1 MLSLAHGVPM
11 VCAGTGEGKNDVNAH
26 VEYHRAGINLRTEDP
41 TAAAIQAAVER
52 VTNRATVARPS
63 AGVRRRD
70 ARPGRCAAGRGSR
83 HRTRA
88 GLLTSAGAP
97 PMPSSPPRP
106 SRFGGTSLN
115 ERRHKACLTNTDSW
129 EVVACP
135 PAGSPPSC
143 AIRSGGRSPL
153 RLPDVRTVG
162 GARGA
167 APVPYTTMQYMQRAI
182 THLIAGVPVSE
193 LGAAVDWY
201 TRFFGRPPDAR
212 AGEEALWDINEH
224 ATLFIEPNAVG
235 AGTGRI
241 TFAVAGLDALL
252 ERLAAQGI
260 THEPIETYPNG
271 VRHAKVPDPDGNAI
285 AFAEPPAS

>member
-97 PMPSSPPRP
+97 DALVPSQTIA
-106 SRFGGTSLN
+106 F
-115 ERRHKACLTNTDSW
+115 RRHITQRTAAQSL
-129 EVVACP
+129 P
-135 PAGSPPSC
+135 HQHGLMGGRRLPPSGLP
-143 AIRSGGRSPL
+143 AIMRNP
-153 RLPDVRTVG
+153 VG
-162 GARGA
+162 
-167 APVPYTTMQYMQRAI
+167 RAI
-182 THLIAGVPVSE
+182 
-193 LGAAVDWY
+193 AA
-201 TRFFGRPPDAR
+201 
-212 AGEEALWDINEH
+212 
-224 ATLFIEPNAVG
+224 
-235 AGTGRI
+235 
-241 TFAVAGLDALL
+241 
-252 ERLAAQGI
+252 
-260 THEPIETYPNG
+260 
-271 VRHAKVPDPDGNAI
+271 
-285 AFAEPPAS
+285 